1 MANDER
7 RIFMRLT
14 EYQAGWWSS
23 HLEGEIELWCT
34 RMRQESDPEDKSEAA
49 HVLAQLS
56 LVLASVQ
63 NGVAEM
69 RERT

>member
-7 RIFMRLT
+7 HIFMRLT

-23 HLEGEIELWCT
+23 HLEGEIDLWCT
-34 RMRQESDPEDKSEAA
+34 RMRQESNPEDKSEAA

-63 NGVAEM
+63 RGVTQL
-69 RERT
+69 RDKT